1 MQAEQP
7 KKRGR
12 KSAAD
17 RVAEGV
23 TVAVHALAP
32 VEAEKPA
39 EARQEA
45 PAPAFVEAIKPA
57 VMSLHDFIASKERAD
72 VPLVEVTHPE
82 AEDGGFFSSRF
93 SGIRLKKGECRVM
106 YSDGTTE

>member
-23 TVAVHALAP
+23 TVAVEALTQPAP
-32 VEAEKPA
+32 EKSAEPVVV
-39 EARQEA
+39 
-45 PAPAFVEAIKPA
+45 PAFVQKMAAP
-57 VMSLHDFIASKERAD
+57 VLSLQEFIASKERAD

-82 AEDGGFFSSRF
+82 ADDGGFYQSKF
-93 SGIRLKKGECRVM
+93 SGIRLKKGDCRVM

>member
-23 TVAVHALAP
+23 TVAVEALTQPAQ
-32 VEAEKPA
+32 EKPS
-39 EARQEA
+39 E
-45 PAPAFVEAIKPA
+45 PVSVAPAFVQKMAAP
-57 VMSLHDFIASKERAD
+57 VLSLQEFIASKERAD

-82 AEDGGFFSSRF
+82 ADDGGFFHSKF
-93 SGIRLKKGECRVM
+93 SGIRLKKGDCRVM

>member
-1 MQAEQP
+1 MQAEP

-17 RVAEGV
+17 RVAEGFS
-23 TVAVHALAP
+23 VAVEALTQT
-32 VEAEKPA
+32 EAQKPA
-39 EARQEA
+39 EA
-45 PAPAFVEAIKPA
+45 PIPAFVDPSPEPA
-57 VMSLHDFIASKERAD
+57 MPLADLIASKERAD

-82 AEDGGFFSSRF
+82 AEDGGFYQSKF
-93 SGIRLKKGECRVM
+93 SGIRLKKGPCRVM